1 MPFIK
6 CESRAT
12 KYYLYLCLI
21 ELYFVTLPLT
31 IKIVL
36 TDVFDSDEGRTK
48 TEIHYVRICTHEISH
63 TYLVISLRLI
73 FRQSDSCDSCSTLSI
88 F

>member
-1 MPFIK
+1 MVLK
-6 CESRAT
+6 RLH
-12 KYYLYLCLI
+12 KKLCLI

-48 TEIHYVRICTHEISH
+48 TEIHYVRMH
-63 TYLVISLRLI
+63 TKSRIHTLLVISLRLI

>member
-12 KYYLYLCLI
+12 KYYLYYCLI

-63 TYLVISLRLI
+63 TYLVCYLFAAYFSC
-73 FRQSDSCDSCSTLSI
+73 DSCDSCSTLSI